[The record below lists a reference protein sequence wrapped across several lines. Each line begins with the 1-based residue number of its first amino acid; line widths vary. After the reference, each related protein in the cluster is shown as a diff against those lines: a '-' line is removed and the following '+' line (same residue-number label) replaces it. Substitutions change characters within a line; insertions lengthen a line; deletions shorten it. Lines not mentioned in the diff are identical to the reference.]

1 MKGEAMTTHRL
12 EKKANFYKLKVE
24 KYEKIREHDRG
35 WFTLNKLRTY
45 KKLRLQAKDL
55 LAHFTRK

>member
-1 MKGEAMTTHRL
+1 MTTHRL
-12 EKKANFYKLKVE
+12 EKKANFYKTKVE

-55 LAHFTRK
+55 LAYLTRK